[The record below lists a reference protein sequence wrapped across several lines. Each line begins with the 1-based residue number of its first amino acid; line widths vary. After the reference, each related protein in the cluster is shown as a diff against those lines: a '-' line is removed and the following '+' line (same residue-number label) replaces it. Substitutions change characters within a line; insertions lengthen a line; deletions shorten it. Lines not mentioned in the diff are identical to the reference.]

1 MFHALAVPER
11 RRLRGDGAED
21 GGGAEE
27 DEGAVHGA
35 LRCLVEI
42 GGTSWARMVSERLP
56 GFRARVGVW
65 LGFFRVRVR

>member
-27 DEGAVHGA
+27 DEGAVHGGA
-35 LRCLVEI
+35 LPCLKLRM
-42 GGTSWARMVSERLP
+42 GGTTRRLLA
-56 GFRARVGVW
+56 F
-65 LGFFRVRVR
+65 L